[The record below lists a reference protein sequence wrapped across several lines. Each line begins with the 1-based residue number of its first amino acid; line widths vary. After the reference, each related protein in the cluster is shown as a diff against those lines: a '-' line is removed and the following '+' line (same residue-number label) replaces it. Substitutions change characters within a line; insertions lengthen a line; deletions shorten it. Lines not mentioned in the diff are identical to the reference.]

1 MPSCS
6 LRWRCSSRVRFAEAL
21 ELADKA
27 IGLNPIRPA
36 YYCFFHAMILWGN
49 ERYQQALDEE
59 EECLRKAPA
68 FGGAHTYRVMCLVGI
83 GHLDEARKSLAQLM
97 VSPGGLL
104 VRAPKPPELAS
115 RALAQLQAAG
125 WRPTIATERAAG

>member
-1 MPSCS
+1 
-6 LRWRCSSRVRFAEAL
+6 
-21 ELADKA
+21 
-27 IGLNPIRPA
+27 
-36 YYCFFHAMILWGN
+36 
-49 ERYQQALDEE
+49 
-59 EECLRKAPA
+59 
-68 FGGAHTYRVMCLVGI
+68 MCLVGV